1 MSITLGVFTFL
12 NAWWICLFM
21 ALPFG
26 REDGT
31 KESIAYNAA
40 PARFNWKKSFII
52 AAVMAAV
59 FTALLA
65 IAIESELVPLRDML

>member
-1 MSITLGVFTFL
+1 MSITLGIFTFL
-12 NAWWICLFM
+12 NAWWVCLFM

-26 REDGT
+26 REEGP
-31 KESIAYNAA
+31 KEALDYNAA
-40 PARFNWKKSFII
+40 PARFNWKKSFKI
-52 AAVMAAV
+52 ATVLAAV

>member
-1 MSITLGVFTFL
+1 MSVTMAVFTFL

-31 KESIAYNAA
+31 KENIAYNAS
-40 PARFNWKKSFII
+40 PARFNWKKSFKI
-52 AAVMAAV
+52 A
-59 FTALLA
+59 TLLA
-65 IAIESELVPLRDML
+65 ALFTVALALIINYELVPLRNML